1 MVQIIQSEPTQRQ
14 SALEMALGQALQ
26 GFGSSYLQGQQTQR
40 QQALA
45 DTQTKL
51 KLYEMGIA
59 NPDQALA
66 QLKGEYKQTEIAPAQ
81 PAQYGQ
87 ELAGPVM
94 PGQSPLKELLSAA
107 VPAQMSPVN
116 PLGTYSEA
124 KKAQM
129 EALRQEKENKDSLAK
144 STIKVNEARALDLS
158 KRPEERA
165 AALSNREALNN
176 SRAIEKDRKV
186 SMEGKKEIDA
196 LRREITMLPAT
207 KAMTDISTAYEK
219 IISAPKTAAGDMSR
233 IFGFMKIQDPGST
246 VREGEYA
253 NAQNA
258 ASLPERVRS
267 AYNRTIDGEKLTDI
281 QRADFENTAKQLA
294 EAQFSTYNEYIK
306 PQKEAIKQRGLDESL
321 ILPSFSFNK
330 RSGVGTPAASSGSPW
345 TKYGGNK

>member
-14 SALEMALGQALQ
+14 SALEMALGKALQ
-26 GFGSSYLQGQQTQR
+26 GFDSSFAQGQLTQR

-51 KLYEMGIA
+51 KLYDMGVA

-116 PLGTYSEA
+116 PLGTYTEA

-144 STIKVNEARALDLS
+144 STIAVNEARALDLS

-165 AALSNREALNN
+165 AAFSNRQELNN
-176 SRAIEKDRKV
+176 ARAMEKDRKI
-186 SMEGKKEIDA
+186 SMEGKKEVDA
-196 LRREITMLPAT
+196 LRKEVTMLPAT

-219 IISAPKTAAGDMSR
+219 IISAPKTAAGDMTR

-267 AYNRTIDGEKLTDI
+267 AYNRTVDGEKLTDI